1 MSGFSGY
8 GIQFIRYAGKIECG
22 RDPGTLR
29 SRCRAFFEFAERT
42 GFDCRCGVVAGIDYR
57 SRGASDAFG
66 DGSAGRGLRGG
77 KLYAQN
83 AFETAGASLHA
94 ARPEPPDARPGRR
107 TRFGL
112 FGRVTAV
119 QRDVREADLGECRY
133 DIVLSG
139 AALHHLRGDE
149 EWLTVFARLY
159 RSLRPGGCLMISDL
173 VAQQTEVLSAY
184 FRERYGDYLTVLG
197 GTEYRDRVLAY
208 VEREDSPRPLNYQ
221 LDLMREVGFR
231 EVEILHKNV
240 CFAAYGGV
248 R

>member
-42 GFDCRCGVVAGIDYR
+42 GFDCRCGVVAGTDYR

-94 ARPEPPDARPGRR
+94 ARPEPPDARPAGSRRYSGTSARPIWANAGTISCCREPRCIICAGTRSGRPCSPGC
-107 TRFGL
+107 TG
-112 FGRVTAV
+112 AC
-119 QRDVREADLGECRY
+119 VR
-133 DIVLSG
+133 
-139 AALHHLRGDE
+139 AA
-149 EWLTVFARLY
+149 A
-159 RSLRPGGCLMISDL
+159 
-173 VAQQTEVLSAY
+173 
-184 FRERYGDYLTVLG
+184 
-197 GTEYRDRVLAY
+197 
-208 VEREDSPRPLNYQ
+208 
-221 LDLMREVGFR
+221 
-231 EVEILHKNV
+231 
-240 CFAAYGGV
+240 
-248 R
+248 

>member
-22 RDPGTLR
+22 RDSGTLR

-42 GFDCRCGVVAGIDYR
+42 GFDCRCGVVAGTDYR

-66 DGSAGRGLRGG
+66 DGSARRGLRGG

-112 FGRVTAV
+112 FGRPGHGGATGCPRGRSGRMPVRYRAVGSRAASFARGRGVADRVRPVVPEPASGRLPDDFRPGRAANGGTFPPIFGSVTA
-119 QRDVREADLGECRY
+119 
-133 DIVLSG
+133 I
-139 AALHHLRGDE
+139 
-149 EWLTVFARLY
+149 T
-159 RSLRPGGCLMISDL
+159 
-173 VAQQTEVLSAY
+173 
-184 FRERYGDYLTVLG
+184 
-197 GTEYRDRVLAY
+197 
-208 VEREDSPRPLNYQ
+208 
-221 LDLMREVGFR
+221 
-231 EVEILHKNV
+231 
-240 CFAAYGGV
+240 
-248 R
+248 